1 MDENDRAR
9 LDRHEKALADLTTMA
24 FSLADRVLVLESL
37 TDGIPLSTIDHLLA
51 RQALAERRAPHEEAR
66 LRVEAYRRA
75 QAEAEATGSRAPI
88 DRFLQK
94 LKRGEYDPLSA
105 PR

>member
-9 LDRHEKALADLTTMA
+9 LDRHEKALADLKTMA

-37 TDGIPLSTIDHLLA
+37 TDGIPLSTIDHFLA
-51 RQALAERRAPHEEAR
+51 KQALAERRAPHEEAR

-105 PR
+105 LR